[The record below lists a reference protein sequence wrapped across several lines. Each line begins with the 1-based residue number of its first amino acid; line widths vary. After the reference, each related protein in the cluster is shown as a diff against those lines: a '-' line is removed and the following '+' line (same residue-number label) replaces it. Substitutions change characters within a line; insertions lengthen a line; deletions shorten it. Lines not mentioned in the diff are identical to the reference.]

1 MININP
7 LNTLYYNLGKLEQN
21 HYMRYFLR
29 RAPMWK
35 GIELQLKEVKIKR
48 S

>member
-35 GIELQLKEVKIKR
+35 GIELQLKKVKIKR